1 MNKFFPLT
9 PRYRLKD
16 DESPWLKGIDST
28 RNYWIHINGEKT
40 LTAMIP
46 GLIVSSIDEFKQ
58 NIQKFQA
65 LESGAHI
72 KIERYLKSCYICC
85 ITQNCYAV
93 ECYFNGLLVCH
104 IFDRETLESLLMT
117 SHPDWKCR
125 PKDVELGE

>member
-9 PRYRLKD
+9 PRYRLD

-40 LTAMIP
+40 LTAVIP
-46 GLIVSSIDEFKQ
+46 GLVVSSIDEFKQ

-72 KIERYLKSCYICC
+72 KIERAVQSCYICC
-85 ITQNCYAV
+85 ISQNCYAV

-104 IFDRETLESLLMT
+104 IFDKETLESLLMT
-117 SHPDWKCR
+117 SHPEWKCS
-125 PKDVELGE
+125 PKDLELGQ